1 MEHVTITLL
10 PKQSVLVRNKKVLV
24 GDVASIT
31 GRNQALVKE
40 LRNTQFY
47 CFQNDKPQK
56 KVFST
61 LKLIEVLEK
70 ARPGVTVQA
79 LGDTSFIVELS
90 PEGVRFLGQ
99 WWKVVFVSLAVFFG
113 GAFSIMTFNQ
123 DVNVKDVFEMLYKA
137 SGYGKNPAIPI
148 LEIGYSIGLPVGI
161 IVFFNHF
168 STLRINNDPTPLEVQ
183 MRTYEKDVNS
193 AIMENASREGDVED
207 VG

>member
-1 MEHVTITLL
+1 MENVTITLL

-47 CFQNDKPQK
+47 CFQNDNPQK

-90 PEGVRFLGQ
+90 PEGVRFFGQ

-123 DVNVKDVFEMLYKA
+123 DVNVMDVFEMLYKA